1 VISLKAIKIQ
11 NKDVLEAVNSGSPY
25 IEIGNRK
32 FLLFEVEQ
40 YPDTNVYEVTDTEEE
55 QLLLEALEGDNPI
68 LSDLEIDKILGFARE
83 A

>member
-1 VISLKAIKIQ
+1 MKAIKIQ

-25 IEIGNRK
+25 IEIANRK

-40 YPDTNVYEVTDTEEE
+40 YSDTNVYEVTDTEEE

-68 LSDLEIDKILGFARE
+68 LSDLEIDKILGFVRE

>member
-1 VISLKAIKIQ
+1 MKAIKIQ

-25 IEIGNRK
+25 IEIANRK

-68 LSDLEIDKILGFARE
+68 LSDLEIDKILGFVRE
-83 A
+83 T

>member
-32 FLLFEVEQ
+32 FLLFGVEQ

-55 QLLLEALEGDNPI
+55 QLLSTTTSGC
-68 LSDLEIDKILGFARE
+68 S
-83 A
+83 

>member
-1 VISLKAIKIQ
+1 MISLKAIKIQ

-32 FLLFEVEQ
+32 FLLFGVEQ

-55 QLLLEALEGDNPI
+55 QLLSTTTSGC
-68 LSDLEIDKILGFARE
+68 S
-83 A
+83 

>member
-1 VISLKAIKIQ
+1 MKAIKIQ

-25 IEIGNRK
+25 IEIANRK

-40 YPDTNVYEVTDTEEE
+40 YSDTNVYEVTDTEEE

-68 LSDLEIDKILGFARE
+68 LSELEIDKILGFVRE